1 MSQVTIVVTDK
12 DDGTLSVAIQAEAD
26 EGGSQAHQV
35 SLMFLDMLK
44 NLEKP
49 QIITG
54 EEHGMGN
61 RMGLFLRLVN
71 SYLFLLWQHGMGILG
86 CWRYFLS
93 NRNTPRVLLVV
104 SLML

>member
-35 SLMFLDMLK
+35 SLMFLNMLK

-54 EEHGMGN
+54 E
-61 RMGLFLRLVN
+61 
-71 SYLFLLWQHGMGILG
+71 
-86 CWRYFLS
+86 
-93 NRNTPRVLLVV
+93 
-104 SLML
+104 

>member
-12 DDGTLSVAIQAEAD
+12 DDGTLNVAIQAEVD

-54 EEHGMGN
+54 E
-61 RMGLFLRLVN
+61 
-71 SYLFLLWQHGMGILG
+71 
-86 CWRYFLS
+86 
-93 NRNTPRVLLVV
+93 
-104 SLML
+104 

>member
-35 SLMFLDMLK
+35 SFMFLDMLK
-44 NLEKP
+44 SLEKP

-54 EEHGMGN
+54 E
-61 RMGLFLRLVN
+61 
-71 SYLFLLWQHGMGILG
+71 
-86 CWRYFLS
+86 
-93 NRNTPRVLLVV
+93 
-104 SLML
+104 